1 MNERDRQGLEDIL
14 EFAERAIRILGSRD
28 LRAFAAEEAVLYS
41 IRYCILVIGETAG
54 ALSPEAMASA
64 PGVPW
69 PQVVAMRH
77 RLAHNYRA
85 VTDAIVYQTVIED
98 LPLLRLEV
106 RRVLSSDPE

>member
-1 MNERDRQGLEDIL
+1 MNERDRQGLEDL
-14 EFAERAIRILGSRD
+14 LDFTERAIRSLGSRD
-28 LRAFAAEEAVLYS
+28 LHAFEAEEAVLYS

-54 ALSPEAMASA
+54 ALSSEAMAAA

-85 VTDAIVYQTVIED
+85 ITDAIVYHTVIED
-98 LPLLRLEV
+98 LPLLRGEI
-106 RRVLSSDPE
+106 RRVLSFDRK